1 MTQTHLLASTLAAP
15 IPGILDLLG
24 QSGPMAIVVL
34 GLLGMLSVFSWAIM
48 IERWRRF
55 RSAERESRA
64 MRQELAIQATLGES
78 REFARNLGH
87 SPLAAL
93 YIAFSE
99 EFDRLRARGLLP
111 SAGRPSESTPPS
123 GALARGALLRVLE
136 KTSMK
141 QRRRFQ
147 RLLGFLATTATVAPF
162 IGLFGTVW
170 GIMNAFRTIGAVGG
184 ASIAAYAPGI
194 SEALVTT
201 AAGLAAAIPAVAG
214 YNYFVA
220 RARQI
225 DDDMDD
231 FASDL
236 MERLELNLADRAAL
250 GGVAERVRD
259 TGR

>member
-1 MTQTHLLASTLAAP
+1 
-15 IPGILDLLG
+15 
-24 QSGPMAIVVL
+24 MAIVVL
-34 GLLGMLSVFSWAIM
+34 GLLGILSVLSWAIM

-55 RSAERESRA
+55 RAAERENRA
-64 MRQELAIQATLGES
+64 LREQFSVEAALGGAREL
-78 REFARNLGH
+78 ARNLSH

-93 YIAFSE
+93 YSAFAE
-99 EFDRLRARGLLP
+99 ESDRLRARGLLP
-111 SAGRPSESTPPS
+111 AAGRPHSESAAPPD
-123 GALARGALLRVLE
+123 ARARGALLRVLE
-136 KTSMK
+136 KTSMRE
-141 QRRRFQ
+141 RRRFQ

-214 YNYFVA
+214 YNYFIA
-220 RARQI
+220 SLRHI

-236 MERLELNLADRAAL
+236 LERLEAR
-250 GGVAERVRD
+250 GQ
-259 TGR
+259 

>member
-1 MTQTHLLASTLAAP
+1 MTHSEPLLASTLAATP
-15 IPGILDLLG
+15 IPGILDLLS
-24 QSGPMAIVVL
+24 QSGPMAMVVL
-34 GLLGMLSVFSWAIM
+34 GLLGVLSVLSWAIM

-55 RSAERESRA
+55 RAAERESRA
-64 MRQELAIQATLGES
+64 LREQLTVDAGNGGTREL
-78 REFARNLGH
+78 ARNLAH

-93 YIAFSE
+93 YTAFAE
-99 EFDRLRARGLLP
+99 ESDRLRARGILP
-111 SAGRPSESTPPS
+111 PAGRASAGTAAPSD
-123 GALARGALLRVLE
+123 ARAHGALLRVLE
-136 KTSMK
+136 RTSLHE
-141 QRRRFQ
+141 RRRFQ

-214 YNYFVA
+214 YNYFIASV
-220 RARQI
+220 RHI

-236 MERLELNLADRAAL
+236 LARLE
-250 GGVAERVRD
+250 VR
-259 TGR
+259 GE

>member
-1 MTQTHLLASTLAAP
+1 MAACLVRAGRVSCAAMIHASFDSTLAAV
-15 IPGILDLLG
+15 PGILELLG
-24 QSGPMAIVVL
+24 QSGPMAFVVL
-34 GLLGMLSVFSWAIM
+34 GLLGLLSVLSWAIM

-55 RSAERESRA
+55 RAAERESRA
-64 MRQELAIQATLGES
+64 LREQLTVDVAHAGAREL
-78 REFARNLGH
+78 ARNLPH

-93 YIAFSE
+93 YTAFAE
-99 EFDRLRARGLLP
+99 ESDRLRARGLLP
-111 SAGRPSESTPPS
+111 GPGRPAEPPAPTDGRVH
-123 GALARGALLRVLE
+123 GALVRVLE
-136 KTSMK
+136 KTSMRE
-141 QRRRFQ
+141 RRRFQ

-214 YNYFVA
+214 YNYFIASV
-220 RARQI
+220 RHI

-236 MERLELNLADRAAL
+236 LARLE
-250 GGVAERVRD
+250 VR
-259 TGR
+259 GQ

>member
-1 MTQTHLLASTLAAP
+1 MIHASAPGSSLAAP

-34 GLLGMLSVFSWAIM
+34 GLLGVLSILSWAIM

-55 RSAERESRA
+55 RAAERESRA
-64 MRQELAIQATLGES
+64 MREQLTVDTALSGARELARSLP
-78 REFARNLGH
+78 H

-93 YIAFSE
+93 YTAFADES
-99 EFDRLRARGLLP
+99 DRLRARGLLP
-111 SAGRPSESTPPS
+111 APGRAPGGPVVPAVPGVPAAPPD
-123 GALARGALLRVLE
+123 ARARGALVRILE
-136 KTSMK
+136 KTSMRE
-141 QRRRFQ
+141 RRRFQ

-214 YNYFVA
+214 YNYFIAGV
-220 RARQI
+220 RHI

-236 MERLELNLADRAAL
+236 LARLE
-250 GGVAERVRD
+250 VR
-259 TGR
+259 GQ

>member
-1 MTQTHLLASTLAAP
+1 MTHTFLLASPLAAP
-15 IPGILDLLG
+15 VPGIFDLLG

-34 GLLGMLSVFSWAIM
+34 GILGVLSIVSWAIM

-55 RSAERESRA
+55 RAAERESRA
-64 MRQELAIQATLGES
+64 LRERLAIEHEAGPA
-78 REFARNLGH
+78 RELSRNLIH

-93 YIAFSE
+93 FNAFHDES
-99 EFDRLRARGLLP
+99 DRLRARGMFGP
-111 SAGRPSESTPPS
+111 DGRASAGVPGQADPRVRS
-123 GALARGALLRVLE
+123 ALLRILE
-136 KTSMK
+136 QSSLQQT
-141 QRRRFQ
+141 RRFQ
-147 RLLGFLATTATVAPF
+147 RMLGFLATTATVAPF

-170 GIMNAFRTIGAVGG
+170 GIMNAFRAIGAVGG

-220 RARQI
+220 GVRQI
-225 DDDMDD
+225 DDEMDD

-236 MERLELNLADRAAL
+236 LQRLEAPPR
-250 GGVAERVRD
+250 
-259 TGR
+259 

>member
-1 MTQTHLLASTLAAP
+1 MTATPLLASTLAP

-34 GLLGMLSVFSWAIM
+34 GILGLLSIVSWAIM

-55 RSAERESRA
+55 RKAERESRA
-64 MRQELAIQATLGES
+64 LRERLSIEPELGGA

-93 YIAFSE
+93 YTAFSE
-99 EFDRLRARGLLP
+99 ESDRLRARGLL
-111 SAGRPSESTPPS
+111 ATGGRP
-123 GALARGALLRVLE
+123 GADNPGSAIDGRARSALLRILE
-136 KTSMK
+136 KSAML

-220 RARQI
+220 GVRHI

-236 MERLELNLADRAAL
+236 LQ
-250 GGVAERVRD
+250 RVETSPPTRVD
-259 TGR
+259 AVTGR

>member
-1 MTQTHLLASTLAAP
+1 MTHSLLASPLAAP

-24 QSGPMAIVVL
+24 QSGPMAIAVL
-34 GLLGMLSVFSWAIM
+34 GILGVLSIVSWAIM

-55 RSAERESRA
+55 RAAERESRA
-64 MRQELAIQATLGES
+64 LRERLAIEPEFGGA
-78 REFARNLGH
+78 REFSRSLAH

-93 YIAFSE
+93 YNAFAE
-99 EFDRLRARGLLP
+99 ESDRLRARGLLMP
-111 SAGRPSESTPPS
+111 DGR
-123 GALARGALLRVLE
+123 LAENPGHADPRARSALLRVLE
-136 KTSMK
+136 KSSML
-141 QRRRFQ
+141 QTRRFQ

-170 GIMNAFRTIGAVGG
+170 GIMNAFRSIGAVGG

-220 RARQI
+220 GVRHI

-236 MERLELNLADRAAL
+236 LFRLEAP
-250 GGVAERVRD
+250 
-259 TGR
+259 GR

>member
-1 MTQTHLLASTLAAP
+1 MMHTEPLLASTLAAP

-34 GLLGMLSVFSWAIM
+34 GLLGVLSILSWAIM

-55 RSAERESRA
+55 RAAERES
-64 MRQELAIQATLGES
+64 QALREQLTLES
-78 REFARNLGH
+78 GQSGAREFARNLAH

-93 YIAFSE
+93 YTAFSE
-99 EFDRLRARGLLP
+99 ESDRLRARGLLP
-111 SAGRPSESTPPS
+111 AAGRPPSESAAPPDS
-123 GALARGALLRVLE
+123 RAHGALVRVLE
-136 KTSMK
+136 KTSMRE
-141 QRRRFQ
+141 RRRFQ

-214 YNYFVA
+214 YNYFIAGV
-220 RARQI
+220 RHI

-236 MERLELNLADRAAL
+236 LARLEIK
-250 GGVAERVRD
+250 GP
-259 TGR
+259 